1 MGFCGNF
8 SRLTEL
14 HKMTIMTM
22 MMVTW
27 KMMMTT
33 WKMMTTTII
42 MMTTWK
48 MMMTTV
54 IMMTTDHYTTIPH
67 HRSFYCSCR
76 QHLIR
81 HCFALVSPIYPGG
94 EEGRGWKSAHLS
106 RYSFGGAV
114 KVILALEWVEILMDK
129 IKTEKSWSGSILA
142 YHYAKS
148 SRVGD
153 MWRLLSRIFFG
164 ILPKGGGGS
173 IPTPKNCCNFLLL

>member
-94 EEGRGWKSAHLS
+94 EEGCGWKSAHLS

-129 IKTEKSWSGSILA
+129 IKTEK
-142 YHYAKS
+142 
-148 SRVGD
+148 VGVD
-153 MWRLLSRIFFG
+153 LYWRTIMQRAPVSEICDASCREFF
-164 ILPKGGGGS
+164 LEYFQRGGGGS
-173 IPTPKNCCNFLLL
+173 IPTPKNCFLLL